1 MPVAEPLAG
10 YLGANIKPSLK
21 TLCTLAKKAE
31 AAILQGNQAY
41 QILREY
47 CRALLFITY
56 PKQCRIVKKGEHTQI
71 IVNPHDCVYCQLPI
85 HYFQSFTAVSPLKA
99 IHPYTG

>member
-56 PKQCRIVKKGEHTQI
+56 PKQCRIVKKGGHTQI
-71 IVNPHDCVYCQLPI
+71 IVNPHDCIYCQLPI
-85 HYFQSFTAVSPLKA
+85 HYFQSFLKA